1 MRRELLLLAA
11 VITALVLPLT
21 AGGQYQIQQ
30 SVVGCGAG
38 GGSGPSN
45 ELLGTIGQ
53 SVIGLA
59 SGSSN
64 TNDIGFWYQP
74 GWILT
79 GVPGSE
85 LLPPIFSLG
94 QNCPNP
100 FNPVTTITFAVPEP
114 ARVTLTLYDVAGR
127 EVRTLTDGECDA
139 GYHRVVLDG
148 TGLASGVYFC
158 RMVSGSF
165 EESKKLILL
174 K

>member
-1 MRRELLLLAA
+1 MRRGLLFLAA
-11 VITALVLPLT
+11 VAAAIVLPLT
-21 AGGQYQIQQ
+21 AAGQYQIPQ
-30 SVVGCGAG
+30 SVVGSGAG
-38 GGSGPSN
+38 GGSGTSYQ
-45 ELLGTIGQ
+45 LLGTVGQ
-53 SVIGLA
+53 AVIGVTA
-59 SGSSN
+59 GPSN
-64 TNDIGFWYQP
+64 TNEIGFWYQP

-85 LLPPIFSLG
+85 LLPPVFSLG

-114 ARVTLTLYDVAGR
+114 AQVTLKLYDVAGR

-148 TGLASGVYFC
+148 DGLASGVYFC
-158 RMVSGSF
+158 RMVSGVF

>member
-1 MRRELLLLAA
+1 MRRELFLLPAVIAALTIPLAA
-11 VITALVLPLT
+11 V
-21 AGGQYQIQQ
+21 GQYQTPL
-30 SVVGCGAG
+30 SVIGCGAG
-38 GGSGPSN
+38 GGSGATY

-53 SVIGLA
+53 AVIGVTT
-59 SGSSN
+59 GPSN
-64 TNDIGFWYQP
+64 TNEIGFWYQP

-85 LLPPIFSLG
+85 LLPPIFSLR

-114 ARVTLTLYDVAGR
+114 ARVCIKLYDVAGR

-158 RMVSGSF
+158 RMVSGTF

>member
-1 MRRELLLLAA
+1 MRRGPLFPAIA
-11 VITALVLPLT
+11 IAALVLPLT
-21 AGGQYQIQQ
+21 AAGQYQIAQ

-38 GGSGPSN
+38 GGSGPGN

-53 SVIGLA
+53 AVIGVTT
-59 SGSSN
+59 GPSN
-64 TNDIGFWYQP
+64 ANEIGFWYQP

-85 LLPPIFSLG
+85 FLPPIFSLG

-100 FNPVTTITFAVPEP
+100 FNPVTTITFAAPEP
-114 ARVTLTLYDVAGR
+114 ARVCIKLYDVIGR
-127 EVRTLTDGECDA
+127 EVRTLADGEYEA

-148 TGLASGVYFC
+148 DGLASGVYFC